1 MRAST
6 ALTGILVAGLFA
18 AAPAPAADTT
28 VRNTILDVSSSTDLG
43 PAILLDSGTLRLHDP
58 RTISGTTLQ
67 LDAGGGVIDT
77 NGNATTLNVEI
88 TDAGT
93 FTKTGAGT
101 LTLSGMNSFT
111 GETVVNDGTLAFS
124 GQGRINSSSK
134 VTVNAIGVLDV
145 SGAISPTAKQL
156 FGSGSVVLGDS
167 SLNVGSGNFSGVISG
182 NGGVSV
188 TTGTLVL
195 TGNNTFSG

>member
-28 VRNTILDVSSSTDLG
+28 VQNATLNVSSSTNLG
-43 PAILLDSGTLRLHDP
+43 PAILLDNGTLRLLDP

-67 LDAGGGVIDT
+67 LRAGGGVIDT

-93 FTKTGAGT
+93 FTKTGTGT

-124 GQGRINSSSK
+124 GQGRINS
-134 VTVNAIGVLDV
+134 
-145 SGAISPTAKQL
+145 
-156 FGSGSVVLGDS
+156 
-167 SLNVGSGNFSGVISG
+167 
-182 NGGVSV
+182 
-188 TTGTLVL
+188 
-195 TGNNTFSG
+195 